1 MFRFKHL
8 LLSFLIVFAGCW
20 LTACGNQKRQT
31 QPVNKLALVKSGQ
44 TDQPRIWYHFSQSHS
59 HVTAKDSVNA
69 LFVLKKGKVTTYMLP
84 TGKDKVT
91 LNRLS
96 HMSTSAQ
103 INWAKNQDKQAF
115 HAGVTTQQDKV
126 ASSIAGIKSDLKRLQ
141 KSNSDPSQVKALQQY
156 LKINE
161 AIHDN
166 PSKYAAP
173 VAYPLTA
180 VQQSHGEQFG
190 LKLYPVKTV
199 QYGDANV
206 IMASELS
213 LSNYT
218 FNKRIQPQKID
229 GHYYGGY
236 SSAINDNHY
245 LILTQVTKQTRIVY
259 DKQKTTGV
267 SKPVTAE

>member
-1 MFRFKHL
+1 
-8 LLSFLIVFAGCW
+8 
-20 LTACGNQKRQT
+20 
-31 QPVNKLALVKSGQ
+31 
-44 TDQPRIWYHFSQSHS
+44 
-59 HVTAKDSVNA
+59 
-69 LFVLKKGKVTTYMLP
+69 MLP

-103 INWAKNQDKQAF
+103 INWAKNQDQAF

-180 VQQSHGEQFG
+180 V
-190 LKLYPVKTV
+190 
-199 QYGDANV
+199 
-206 IMASELS
+206 
-213 LSNYT
+213 SNLMV
-218 FNKRIQPQKID
+218 NNS
-229 GHYYGGY
+229 G
-236 SSAINDNHY
+236 
-245 LILTQVTKQTRIVY
+245 
-259 DKQKTTGV
+259 
-267 SKPVTAE
+267 